1 MKKLNKNFLV
11 GATIILIIG
20 VCVLLFGIFK
30 SIKNEDLSNVN
41 VPNVDSSGEAEYK
54 VNIDAKDCLT
64 EEEANELIDWGEYK
78 DNEKMIYIDNNQE
91 HPIQVWKIKL
101 KEGQD
106 KIKITQI
113 LMKNK
118 NKFIEQITSD
128 ELMKEMLMGQYG
140 SKIGIGGDVLTMIIS
155 NHLEEANE
163 QTKNWLKN

>member
-20 VCVLLFGIFK
+20 VGVLLFGIFK
-30 SIKNEDLSNVN
+30 SIKNENLSNVN
-41 VPNVDSSGEAEYK
+41 VPNVDSLGEAEYK

-64 EEEANELIDWGEYK
+64 KEEANELIDWGEYK

-118 NKFIEQITSD
+118 NEFIEQITDD
-128 ELMKEMLMGQYG
+128 ELMQEMLMGQYG
-140 SKIGIGGDVLTMIIS
+140 SKIGVGGDVLTMIIS

>member
-20 VCVLLFGIFK
+20 ACVLVFGIFK
-30 SIKNEDLSNVN
+30 SIKNENPGDTN
-41 VPNVDSSGEAEYK
+41 VPNVDSSGETEYK

-64 EEEANELIDWGEYK
+64 KEEANELIDWGEYK

-106 KIKITQI
+106 KIRITQM

-118 NKFIEQITSD
+118 SEFIDQITDD

-140 SKIGIGGDVLTMIIS
+140 SKIGVGGNVLTMIIS
-155 NHLEEANE
+155 NHLEEVDE
-163 QTKNWLKN
+163 QTRNWLKD

>member
-20 VCVLLFGIFK
+20 VGVLLFGIFK
-30 SIKNEDLSNVN
+30 SIKNENLSNVN

-64 EEEANELIDWGEYK
+64 KEEANELIDWGEYK

-118 NKFIEQITSD
+118 NEFIEQITDD
-128 ELMKEMLMGQYG
+128 ELMQEMLMGQYG
-140 SKIGIGGDVLTMIIS
+140 SKIGVGGNVLTMIIS

-163 QTKNWLKN
+163 QTKDWLKD

>member
-20 VCVLLFGIFK
+20 VGVLLFGIFK
-30 SIKNEDLSNVN
+30 SIKNENLSNVN

-64 EEEANELIDWGEYK
+64 KEEANELIDWGEYK

-118 NKFIEQITSD
+118 NEFIEQITDD
-128 ELMKEMLMGQYG
+128 ELMQEMLMGQYG
-140 SKIGIGGDVLTMIIS
+140 SKIGVGGDVLTMIIS